1 MDRILM
7 GFDNLFNFSL
17 RNSVLLRATL
27 CNSPARPVRRVFHK
41 EPQRKRKVPQRFN
54 TGDD

>member
-7 GFDNLFNFSL
+7 GFDNLFTFSL

-27 CNSPARPVRRVFHK
+27 RNSYSTKNPK
-41 EPQRKRKVPQRFN
+41 NVPLA
-54 TGDD
+54 T

>member
-17 RNSVLLRATL
+17 CNSVLLRATL
-27 CNSPARPVRRVFHK
+27 CNSYSTK
-41 EPQRKRKVPQRFN
+41 NRKNVPL
-54 TGDD
+54 TT